1 MNTICKWIAL
11 AGIALVL
18 FGAWTIWISER
29 LYRHGYSQ
37 GRVEYLMDDKER
49 YGVRV
54 WLEKHPED
62 AEKILG
68 SGRDLETM
76 EFVTKHPTFWTDAN
90 NWLLPL

>member
-29 LYRHGYSQ
+29 FYRHGYSQ
-37 GRVEYLMDDKER
+37 GRIEYLMDDKER
-49 YGVRV
+49 YGVRK

-68 SGRDLETM
+68 GGCNLEVK
-76 EFVTKHPTFWTDAN
+76 EFVIKHPTFWTDAN
-90 NWLLPL
+90 NWLFPR